1 MKKDKY
7 SVFKLDDY
15 TSQQLGYLEVLTL
28 KYPSIKWMQLLSPYH
43 CKDLYLEI
51 LDADEGS
58 SIYDVVYDAFSKY
71 GRITV
76 MLDYALDTVLPLGDI
91 LYKDQAVAKLLK
103 DGDADTLAKR
113 LLVDKGIQMF
123 PTRTI
128 VMHRREIGVE
138 PFILR
143 EPFDEESIRWCLEYV
158 GFTADTA
165 NLVCIWN
172 ENKNRYHKQLQEDF
186 DYE

>member
-58 SIYDVVYDAFSKY
+58 SIY
-71 GRITV
+71 
-76 MLDYALDTVLPLGDI
+76 M
-91 LYKDQAVAKLLK
+91 
-103 DGDADTLAKR
+103 
-113 LLVDKGIQMF
+113 M
-123 PTRTI
+123 
-128 VMHRREIGVE
+128 
-138 PFILR
+138 
-143 EPFDEESIRWCLEYV
+143 
-158 GFTADTA
+158 
-165 NLVCIWN
+165 
-172 ENKNRYHKQLQEDF
+172 
-186 DYE
+186 